1 MQLGALRS
9 PRYRRYWLGSIGS
22 VGASQLLFL
31 AQGWLV
37 FELSSSPMDLGAL
50 GAAGAIPSILIMLF
64 GGVLADRWDRRY
76 LLMVTSLISAF
87 LLLLQAVLDF
97 SGVVEVWHVLVIAAL
112 IGIVTGL
119 EWPTRQAFF
128 AALISPDQMMSAVS
142 LNSILWQGTRMI
154 LPAIGGVLIAVA
166 DTSLVFVICAVG
178 FLGMFF
184 TLLGMEV
191 EDQVLTQGSSAQ
203 QFIEGI
209 RFIATNKL
217 FAVLI
222 PLTWIWMFFG
232 ISYMQLMPAFAD
244 ILSTDEM
251 GFGMLVSVSGVGSV
265 TGTIVVGPLQR
276 TRHFG
281 RIMLSGLLCATFAL
295 YGFGVT
301 TGFVNQLTNEF
312 ILSLFFVFLVGLF
325 GSVFLI
331 TSMTVLQLYVPD
343 RLRGRVMG
351 IHAISF
357 HLISLGGLFGG
368 AVASTHSSPLA
379 VIIGAS
385 VILIALVIVSFTQQ
399 NIRQIDGRRLANA
412 EVAK

>member
-22 VGASQLLFL
+22 VGASQMLFL

-37 FELSSSPMDLGAL
+37 FELSASPMDLGTL
-50 GAAGAIPSILIMLF
+50 GAAGAIPAILIMFF
-64 GGVLADRWDRRY
+64 GGMLADRWNRRY
-76 LLMVTSLISAF
+76 LLMVTSLITVF
-87 LLLLQAVLDF
+87 LLLFLAILDF
-97 SGVVEVWHVLVIAAL
+97 SGLVEVWHVQAIAAL

-119 EWPTRQAFF
+119 EWPARQAFF

-142 LNSILWQGTRMI
+142 LNSILWQATRMI

-166 DTSLVFVICAVG
+166 DTSLVFVICAAG

-184 TLLGMEV
+184 VLLGMEV
-191 EDQVLTQGSSAQ
+191 KDQHLAQGSSAQ
-203 QFIEGI
+203 QFVEGI
-209 RFIATNKL
+209 RFITTNNL

-244 ILSTDEM
+244 ILNTDEL
-251 GFGMLVSVSGVGSV
+251 GFGALVSVSGVGSV
-265 TGTIVVGPLQR
+265 TGTVVVGSLQR

-281 RIMLSGLLCATFAL
+281 LVMLSGLLCATCAL

-301 TGFVNQLTNEF
+301 TGLVDQLSNEF
-312 ILSLFFVFLVGLF
+312 LLSLFFVFFVGLF
-325 GSVFLI
+325 GSVFMI
-331 TSMTVLQLYVPD
+331 TSMTVLQLHVPD

-368 AVASTHSSPLA
+368 AIASIYSSPLA
-379 VIIGAS
+379 VIVGAS
-385 VILIALVIVSFTQQ
+385 VILIALAVVALTQAS
-399 NIRQIDGRRLANA
+399 IRRIDGRGLANA